1 MVKIFGRELAVWLAT
16 IAAVFQ
22 VVTSYGLDVNG
33 HVQGIITAVVVFV
46 FAVAVAV
53 QAHDGIIALV
63 TGIAT
68 ALFSLF
74 TAFGLDFTPE
84 KQTLW
89 LGVITVVLGFFVRTQ
104 VTSPIPPTVSP
115 AGKLVDTR
123 AP

>member
-16 IAAVFQ
+16 LASVWQVF
-22 VVTSYGLDVNG
+22 TAYGIDRSG
-33 HVQGIITAVVVFV
+33 HFQGISTAIVVFV
-46 FAVAVAV
+46 FAVAVAI

-74 TAFGLDFTPE
+74 TAFGLDFSPE

-89 LGVITVVLGFFVRTQ
+89 LGVITMVLGFFVRTQ
-104 VTSPIPPTVSP
+104 VTSPVPADVSP
-115 AGKLVDTR
+115 AGKLV
-123 AP
+123 A